1 MWRDRPLQAGDL
13 ADGPFPIYV
22 RANVRRRLT
31 ARRTAAE
38 SVQFLERLMRDHILP
53 LVMELRLKLRYHL
66 ALQQY
71 DQMQTTDGGLSSPI
85 APEIARSG
93 VG

>member
-1 MWRDRPLQAGDL
+1 
-13 ADGPFPIYV
+13 
-22 RANVRRRLT
+22 
-31 ARRTAAE
+31 
-38 SVQFLERLMRDHILP
+38 MRDHILP